1 VQSHKTIPGLEG
13 QLDAPSSS
21 GDDGSIRV
29 ASGRKRAIAFAVAAA
44 MVTATPLSPWAAD
57 YPHREIRVVV
67 PFAAAGTTD
76 IVTRILFN
84 EISRSLGRSIIIDNR
99 PGAGGN
105 IGLDQVAKSAPDGYT
120 LVVADPTTS
129 LPANVTLFP
138 DLKFHPIRDL
148 TPAGGFGF
156 TGAAVIVTKSLPVRS
171 LRDFVTLARSRP
183 NQLLYGSTGNGS
195 PGHLSGELLSRLLG
209 IETVHVPYRNGAQGT
224 TDLLTGRIHFWV
236 APIPTRLEQIR
247 EGQLR
252 VLAVA
257 GTERS
262 RDLPD
267 VPTITEIGYG
277 TFDASTA
284 YAVFTPK
291 GVSRDII
298 QQLTG
303 EIAKA
308 LRNEDIANK
317 LRTAGVEPKLYQ
329 PAEIT
334 ALLEAEIEQ
343 WAQIIKSANV
353 QVRE

>member
-1 VQSHKTIPGLEG
+1 M
-13 QLDAPSSS
+13 
-21 GDDGSIRV
+21 
-29 ASGRKRAIAFAVAAA
+29 AFAVATAMAA
-44 MVTATPLSPWAAD
+44 VTPLSSWAAG
-57 YPHREIRVVV
+57 YPDREIRVVV

-84 EISRSLGRSIIIDNR
+84 EISRSLRRNIIIDNR

-138 DLKFHPIRDL
+138 DLKFDPVRDL

-156 TGAAVIVTKSLPVRS
+156 TTAAVIVTNSLPVRS
-171 LRDFVTLARSRP
+171 LADFVALARSTP
-183 NQLLYGSTGNGS
+183 KLLLYGSTGNGS

-209 IETVHVPYRNGAQGT
+209 IDTVHVPYRNGAQGT

-236 APIPTRLEQIR
+236 APIPTRLEQVR
-247 EGQLR
+247 EGRLR

-262 RDLPD
+262 RDLPE
-267 VPTITEIGYG
+267 VPTIKELGFG
-277 TFDASTA
+277 VFDASTA

-291 GVSRDII
+291 GVSGEII
-298 QQLTG
+298 QQLNG

-308 LRNEDIANK
+308 LRNEDIANR
-317 LRTAGVEPKLYQ
+317 LRAAGVEPKLTS
-329 PAEIT
+329 PAEV
-334 ALLEAEIEQ
+334 AGLLEVEIEQ
-343 WAQIIKSANV
+343 WARIIKSANI
-353 QVRE
+353 QIRE

>member
-1 VQSHKTIPGLEG
+1 
-13 QLDAPSSS
+13 
-21 GDDGSIRV
+21 V
-29 ASGRKRAIAFAVAAA
+29 ASGRKPAIAFAIAAA
-44 MVTATPLSPWAAD
+44 MVAATPLSPWAAD
-57 YPHREIRVVV
+57 YPDREIRVVV

-84 EISRSLGRSIIIDNR
+84 EISRSVGRNIIIDNR

-138 DLKFHPIRDL
+138 DLKFHPVRDL
-148 TPAGGFGF
+148 APAGGFGF
-156 TGAAVIVTKSLPVRS
+156 TGAALIVTNALPVRS
-171 LRDFVTLARSRP
+171 LGDFVALARSRP
-183 NQLLYGSTGNGS
+183 KQLLYGSTGNGS

-236 APIPTRLEQIR
+236 APIPTRLQQIR

-257 GTERS
+257 GAERS
-262 RDLPD
+262 RDLPE
-267 VPTITEIGYG
+267 VPTVSELGFG

-284 YAVFTPK
+284 YAVFAPK
-291 GVSRDII
+291 GVSKAII
-298 QQLTG
+298 QQLNA
-303 EIAKA
+303 EIATA
-308 LRNEDIANK
+308 LHKEDIANR
-317 LRTAGVEPKLYQ
+317 LRAAGVEPKLFA

-334 ALLEAEIEQ
+334 ALLEAEIDQ
-343 WAQIIKSANV
+343 WARIIKSVNI
-353 QVRE
+353 QVR